1 MGFDGVGRA
10 VKSEL
15 DELTGVFLMTLPKS
29 GVLMVLAALLAP
41 LAATAQLPQQGPKLV
56 GSGSVGVSLQ
66 GTSVSTSNDG
76 NTALV
81 GGYGDNAN
89 AGAMWVYI
97 RSGVTWSQ
105 QGPKLV
111 GAGATGNAKQGIS
124 VSISA
129 DGNTAIVGGY
139 EDNSL
144 IGAAWVFTRAGG
156 VWTQQGPKLVGTGAT
171 ANAQQ
176 GYAVSLSADGNTAIV
191 GGYGD
196 NSGVGA
202 VWIFVRSGGVWTQQG
217 PKLVGSGAIGN
228 SIQGTAVS
236 LSADGNTAVVGGAND
251 NSFTGAVWVYTRSG
265 GVWTQQGGKLIGT
278 GATGA
283 ARQGISVAV
292 AGDGN
297 TAMAGGYLDNS
308 AAGATWVYTRS
319 GGVWTQ
325 QGSKLVGSGAV
336 GNAQQG
342 YSVSLSADGNTGAVG
357 GFADNANSGAVWI
370 FRRSGSVWTQLGSK
384 MVGTGAIGAAFQG
397 TSIALSGDSATAIA
411 GGYGDNS
418 GVGAAWVYSSVVGS
432 LASDLVY
439 TPIGPCRI
447 MDTRHAT
454 LGSGV
459 QGPLQGNILY
469 QIPGFVQAGQN
480 WGQYGGTGTSD
491 CALTNPPGTAIH
503 AVAIVV
509 TILAPNFDAY
519 LGVSDFN
526 DLNTVLANVALN
538 YTRGQGLS
546 TMYIVPQIATNNIY
560 FAMPAQLVAHLIYD
574 VVGYYVAPTATAL
587 QCTTQTSA
595 PFTIPAPGGTGTATS
610 PACSAGYSLTG
621 GSCDS
626 GVGLK
631 LVSHEATL
639 GDTAWFCSAIN
650 SGGASAA
657 LTATAKCCRVP
668 GK

>member
-1 MGFDGVGRA
+1 MSLAKFKV
-10 VKSEL
+10 L
-15 DELTGVFLMTLPKS
+15 LLMS
-29 GVLMVLAALLAP
+29 AALLSP

-56 GSGSVGVSLQ
+56 GSSAVGISLQ
-66 GTSVSTSNDG
+66 GISVSTSSDG
-76 NTALV
+76 NTAIV

-89 AGAMWVYI
+89 AGAAWVYI

-124 VSISA
+124 VSLSA

-139 EDNSL
+139 EDDSL
-144 IGAAWVFTRAGG
+144 IGATWVFTRAGG
-156 VWTQQGPKLVGTGAT
+156 IWTQQGPKLVGTGAT

-176 GYAVSLSADGNTAIV
+176 GYVVSLSRDGNTAVI

-196 NSGVGA
+196 NGGVGA
-202 VWIFVRSGGVWTQQG
+202 VWIFARSGGVWTQQG
-217 PKLVGSGAIGN
+217 AKLIGTGAVGS

-236 LSADGNTAVVGGAND
+236 LSVDGNTALVGGAND
-251 NSFTGAVWVYTRSG
+251 NSFVGAVWVYTRSG
-265 GVWTQQGGKLIGT
+265 GVWTQQGGKIVGT

-283 ARQGISVAV
+283 ARQGISVAL

-297 TAMAGGYLDNS
+297 TALVGGYLDN
-308 AAGATWVYTRS
+308 ATAGASWVYTRS

-336 GNAQQG
+336 GNARQG
-342 YSVSLSADGNTGAVG
+342 YSVALSDDGNTGAVG
-357 GFADNANSGAVWI
+357 GYADNANAGAAWM
-370 FRRSGSVWTQLGSK
+370 FSRSGSVWTQLGSK
-384 MVGTGAIGAAFQG
+384 LVGTGAVGAALQG
-397 TSIALSGDSATAIA
+397 ASVALSGDSATAIV

-418 GVGAAWVYSSVVGS
+418 GIGAAWVYSSVVAS

-454 LGSGV
+454 LASGV

-469 QIPGFVQAGQN
+469 QIPGFIQAGQN
-480 WGQYGGTGTSD
+480 WGPYGGTGASD
-491 CALTNPPGTAIH
+491 CGLTNPPGPAIH

-526 DLNTVLANVALN
+526 ELNTVLANVALN

-560 FAMPAQLVAHLIYD
+560 FAMPPQLVAHLIYD
-574 VVGYYVAPTATAL
+574 VVGYYVAPTTSAL
-587 QCTTQTSA
+587 QCTTQSSA
-595 PFTIPAPGGTGTATS
+595 ASSIAGLGGTGTATS
-610 PACSAGYSLTG
+610 PACSAGFSLTG
-621 GSCDS
+621 GSCD
-626 GVGLK
+626 GGTGLK

-650 SGGASAA
+650 ASGAPSL